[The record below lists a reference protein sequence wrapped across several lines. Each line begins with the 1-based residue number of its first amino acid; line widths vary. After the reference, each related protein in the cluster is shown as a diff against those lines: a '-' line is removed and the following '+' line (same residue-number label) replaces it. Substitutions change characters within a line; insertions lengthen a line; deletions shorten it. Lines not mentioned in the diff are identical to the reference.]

1 MFHYNKCF
9 EESLIRNFYR
19 SKSGKDVEDNLSI
32 KTKDVIAS
40 GSLLNGIDEKG
51 FSKNQ
56 QVKLNNK
63 PGDKGETVL

>member
-1 MFHYNKCF
+1 M
-9 EESLIRNFYR
+9 
-19 SKSGKDVEDNLSI
+19 EDNLSI

>member
-1 MFHYNKCF
+1 M
-9 EESLIRNFYR
+9 
-19 SKSGKDVEDNLSI
+19 EDHLSI

-56 QVKLNNK
+56 QVKFNNK
-63 PGDKGETVL
+63 PGNKGETVL

>member
-1 MFHYNKCF
+1 M
-9 EESLIRNFYR
+9 
-19 SKSGKDVEDNLSI
+19 EDHLSI

-56 QVKLNNK
+56 RVKFNIK
-63 PGDKGETVL
+63 PGNKGETVL